1 MWQVLQSQPYTEKVD
16 VYSWALIAWQLAA
29 DYVPFKGMGKDEFVR
44 KVGGDAFVFFLILFC
59 SHDCVWARQVC
70 KLHDR
75 PMLDRSWP
83 KDFAALLT
91 ACWDHDPCRR
101 PPFEAVVKALT
112 AMLQRSGR
120 A

>member
-1 MWQVLQSQPYTEKVD
+1 
-16 VYSWALIAWQLAA
+16 
-29 DYVPFKGMGKDEFVR
+29 
-44 KVGGDAFVFFLILFC
+44 
-59 SHDCVWARQVC
+59 VWQVC

-91 ACWDHDPCRR
+91 ACWDHDPCKR